1 MTLEK
6 IVSHLNEIVW
16 GPVVIDF
23 LVGTGVYLSYRVGFI
38 QFKKFTTVIKHTLGR
53 VFEKNNNKGEIT
65 PFQAMTTALSATVG
79 TGNIAG
85 VTGAIAIGGPGAVF
99 WMWISAIF
107 GMITKYAEVFLAV
120 KYREK
125 NKHGDWVGGPMY
137 YIKNGLGEKYNW
149 LAVLF
154 CLFGA
159 LAAFGIGNMTQVNT
173 IASSIN
179 TALQSYG
186 IEIMNASFTVMNQVV
201 PVSSL
206 IVGVIVAG
214 LIGLVLFGGIQRIGK
229 VAELLVPFMSILYIV
244 CGLAVVVCNI
254 KFVPSVIMLIFKGA
268 FNAQA
273 AVGGA
278 VGITI
283 MTTIQRGVGRGVFSN
298 EAGLGSAPMG
308 HASTSETNPVKQGL
322 YGIFEV
328 FADTLV
334 ICSLTAFILLCG
346 YYSGVDIVW
355 GQGAGAELI
364 SASFST
370 VFGSHVGS
378 LLIAIC
384 ISLFAFSTI
393 LSWSLYGTRC
403 FEYLFKSKAVKMY
416 QIAFLIVIV
425 IGACLKLS
433 LVWDIADALN
443 GMMILPNLVAL
454 ILLSPVVIKA
464 TNDYFR

>member
-1 MTLEK
+1 MTLEA
-6 IVSHLNEIVW
+6 IVNQLKEFVW
-16 GPVVIDF
+16 GPVSLVF
-23 LVGTGVYLSYRVGFI
+23 LVGTGMYLSYRVGFI
-38 QFKKFTTVIKHTLGR
+38 QFTKFTTVIKHTLGR
-53 VFEKNNNKGEIT
+53 VFEKNNNKGEVT

-120 KYREK
+120 RYREK

-137 YIKNGLGEKYNW
+137 YIKNGLGDKYNW

-186 IEIMNASFTVMNQVV
+186 IEIMSASFTVMNQVV

-206 IVGVIVAG
+206 IVGAIVSI
-214 LIGLVLFGGIQRIGK
+214 LISLVLFGGIQRIGK

-244 CGLAVVVCNI
+244 CGLIVVVCNI
-254 KFVPSVIMLIFKGA
+254 QYVSNVIVLIFKGA
-268 FNAQA
+268 FNVQA

-393 LSWSLYGTRC
+393 LSWALYGTRC

-425 IGACLKLS
+425 NGACLKLS